1 MKARG
6 GSPEGALAHGLTLS
20 SQSHSDICKES
31 GSKPVSNQ
39 CFIAC
44 PFLSHRPLTM
54 AGARVTVSDPQKIGD
69 GMSAYVSYKVA
80 VTVSLQ
86 PSHPAYEAPQR
97 TPAAVRGAPSR
108 G

>member
-1 MKARG
+1 
-6 GSPEGALAHGLTLS
+6 
-20 SQSHSDICKES
+20 
-31 GSKPVSNQ
+31 
-39 CFIAC
+39 
-44 PFLSHRPLTM
+44 M